1 MSALHGVVRPI
12 HLMGNV
18 YERFEVTDLHAG
30 VGGRLQHDQSG
41 APRLDGSLHSPA
53 QHQSNKYGRQ
63 H

>member
-1 MSALHGVVRPI
+1 MSALHGFVRPT

-41 APRLDGSLHSPA
+41 APRLDGSQHSPA
-53 QHQSNKYGRQ
+53 QHQLDDNGRQ